1 MHRWTSVLAL
11 LFVLLPT
18 CLLPACTTTRETD
31 PQRTATEQLLIS
43 TAADRAAAAITLDIG
58 PDRKCFLDATN
69 FEGIDGKYAVAAI
82 RSSLLKQGTK
92 FVPDQKQ
99 ADTII
104 EIRSGALSIDKR
116 QDLVGIPSVDVPIP
130 LSEQWATP
138 EIALYKSEEQEG
150 VAKFAATAYDAKDGK
165 FLGESTPPL
174 GHSKIRRQ
182 VILFFSWVEDDVHDK
197 AASKEPE
204 KTRSIGLGQ

>member
-1 MHRWTSVLAL
+1 MIRFWTVSMAL
-11 LFVLLPT
+11 LAVLLSG
-18 CLLPACTTTRETD
+18 CTTARETD

-43 TAADRAAAAITLDIG
+43 TAADRAAAAMSLDVG

-82 RSSLLKQGTK
+82 RSSLLKKGTR

-104 EIRSGALSIDKR
+104 EIRSGALSINKSNT
-116 QDLVGIPSVDVPIP
+116 LVGIPSVDLPIP
-130 LSEQWATP
+130 LTQEFSTP

-150 VAKFAATAYDAKDGK
+150 VAKFAATAYDAKDGD
-165 FLGESTPPL
+165 FLGESNPPL
-174 GHSKIRRQ
+174 GRSHIKRR
-182 VILFFSWVEDDVHDK
+182 VLLFVSWIEDDVNAE
-197 AASKEPE
+197 AAAGKPQESRRFNLGRVEP
-204 KTRSIGLGQ
+204 